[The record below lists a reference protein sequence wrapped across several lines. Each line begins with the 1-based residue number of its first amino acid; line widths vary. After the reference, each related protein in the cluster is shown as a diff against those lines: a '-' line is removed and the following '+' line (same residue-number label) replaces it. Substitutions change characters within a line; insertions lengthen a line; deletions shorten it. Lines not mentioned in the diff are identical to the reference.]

1 MGYDLFGEIISESIS
16 STDDLVQDMYEDF
29 RNEINKDQLEFNFEK
44 ELGVDIKLMVDKA
57 MNT

>member
-1 MGYDLFGEIISESIS
+1 MGYDLFGEIMSESVS
-16 STDDLVQDMYEDF
+16 STDELVQDMYEDF
-29 RNEINKDQLEFNFEK
+29 RNEINEDQLEFNFEK

>member
-1 MGYDLFGEIISESIS
+1 MGYDLFGEIISESVS
-16 STDDLVQDMYEDF
+16 STDELVQDMYEDF
-29 RNEINKDQLEFNFEK
+29 RNEINEDQLEFNFEK

>member
-1 MGYDLFGEIISESIS
+1 MGYDLFGNEIVY
-16 STDDLVQDMYEDF
+16 STDTVVQDMYDDF
-29 RNEINKDQLEFNFEK
+29 RREINEDQLEFNFEK